1 MRGLRGLM
9 GLMGP
14 MRPMRPMGLRGPMR
28 PMGPMG
34 LRGPIRLMGLI
45 GLIGLLGCSGDS
57 GEQGE
62 EPEATGDAITF
73 SGQQGDE
80 EMVTR
85 ADTPLSESG
94 VTSFTVWG
102 YKNNGDA
109 PYGRS
114 QEVFPAYTVE
124 WKKNS
129 EATTTTN
136 SSGWDYILPDKPLQT
151 IKYWDWGA
159 SAYRFFAVTNWAG
172 ESDIHEDN
180 KAYGKNGTYGDGDAY
195 SMYKITMEIDVT
207 SRRAIED
214 IPYFSTLWFS
224 TGNLHDYPTREFGK
238 PVQLVFTK
246 PYSKVRFMYNYVY
259 DRKKILLESQV
270 FKPTADYSIVPP
282 ATPTGIARKG
292 TFNIIYPLTG
302 AETKEWYD
310 IVPIAEGKLEA
321 FTEDYDPY
329 NASKEYLDAI
339 DGWYSVFPNTTQGS
353 YTLTVV
359 INRLEKTCV
368 VPAEYMQWKPG
379 YSYTYIFKINEEGGV
394 EIDQVQ
400 TAFSSWTEMYGDRTV
415 YNW

>member
-73 SGQQGDE
+73 SGQQDDE

-270 FKPTADYSIVPP
+270 RLCPRQHGPPRNRRLCLLADTEKHGLPP
-282 ATPTGIARKG
+282 RHSSRNRNCRRRGKFQFLDQQLQKRCIMSSQLGRKR
-292 TFNIIYPLTG
+292 
-302 AETKEWYD
+302 
-310 IVPIAEGKLEA
+310 
-321 FTEDYDPY
+321 Y
-329 NASKEYLDAI
+329 NSEYRAA
-339 DGWYSVFPNTTQGS
+339 GH
-353 YTLTVV
+353 
-359 INRLEKTCV
+359 
-368 VPAEYMQWKPG
+368 
-379 YSYTYIFKINEEGGV
+379 
-394 EIDQVQ
+394 
-400 TAFSSWTEMYGDRTV
+400 
-415 YNW
+415 

>member
-1 MRGLRGLM
+1 
-9 GLMGP
+9 
-14 MRPMRPMGLRGPMR
+14 
-28 PMGPMG
+28 
-34 LRGPIRLMGLI
+34 
-45 GLIGLLGCSGDS
+45 
-57 GEQGE
+57 
-62 EPEATGDAITF
+62 
-73 SGQQGDE
+73 
-80 EMVTR
+80 MVTR

-224 TGNLHDYPTREFGK
+224 TGNLYDYPTREFGK

-259 DRKKILLESQV
+259 DREKILLESQV
-270 FKPTADYSIVPP
+270 FKPTADYGIVPP

>member
-1 MRGLRGLM
+1 M
-9 GLMGP
+9 
-14 MRPMRPMGLRGPMR
+14 
-28 PMGPMG
+28 
-34 LRGPIRLMGLI
+34 RLMGLI
-45 GLIGLLGCSGDS
+45 GLIGLMGIIGCSGHS
-57 GEQGE
+57 S
-62 EPEATGDAITF
+62 EPEDEPVVDSGDAITF
-73 SGQQGDE
+73 SGQQDDE

-102 YKNNGDA
+102 YKNNYYGDA

-136 SSGWDYILPDKPLQT
+136 SSGWDYILPDKPDQT

-180 KAYGKNGTYGDGDAY
+180 KAYGKKGTYGDSDAY
-195 SMYKITMEIDVT
+195 NMYKITMVIDVT

-224 TGNLHDYPTREFGK
+224 DGNPATKREFGK

-259 DRKKILLESQV
+259 DREKILLESQV
-270 FKPTADYSIVPP
+270 FKPTADYTAADEDKVK
-282 ATPTGIARKG
+282 IARKG

-310 IVPIAEGKLEA
+310 IVPSETGKLEA

-400 TAFSSWTEMYGDRTV
+400 TAFSGWTEMDGDRTV

>member
-1 MRGLRGLM
+1 M
-9 GLMGP
+9 
-14 MRPMRPMGLRGPMR
+14 
-28 PMGPMG
+28 
-34 LRGPIRLMGLI
+34 RLMGLI
-45 GLIGLLGCSGDS
+45 GLIGPMGPIRLMGLMGLIGLMGIIGCSGHS
-57 GEQGE
+57 S
-62 EPEATGDAITF
+62 EPEDEPVVDSGDAITF
-73 SGQQGDE
+73 SGQQDDE

-102 YKNNGDA
+102 YKNNYYGDA

-136 SSGWDYILPDKPLQT
+136 SSGWDYILPDKPDQT

-180 KAYGKNGTYGDGDAY
+180 KAYGKKGTYGDSDAY
-195 SMYKITMEIDVT
+195 NMYKITMEIDVT

-224 TGNLHDYPTREFGK
+224 DGNPATKREFGK

-259 DRKKILLESQV
+259 DREKILLESQV
-270 FKPTADYSIVPP
+270 FKPTADYTAADEDKVK
-282 ATPTGIARKG
+282 IARKG

-310 IVPIAEGKLEA
+310 IVPSETGKLEA

-400 TAFSSWTEMYGDRTV
+400 TAFSGWTEMDGNRTV